1 MAENSQDIVKAHNA
15 FAVRSVN
22 AHDASAVRS
31 VNAHNAFAVRLPAIE
46 VDGISKRFGTLQAV
60 DNVSFQVP
68 AGEIFGLLGP
78 NGAGKSTLIRMLT
91 TLVPPTSGTAI
102 VAGHDIIREP
112 DAVRINIG
120 VIPQNMTSD
129 PELTCAENVGIHAR
143 LYGITGA
150 RRRQRTAELLAAVGL
165 GDRANALASTLSGG
179 MRRRLEIARGIV
191 HNPKILFL
199 DEPTTGLDPVSRMSV
214 WEMITHLR
222 AQEGRTLFLTT
233 HYMDEADRLCDR
245 VAIVDQGRIAALDT
259 PLALKG
265 SVPGASR
272 IDVQFAPDL
281 PNGAADL
288 ERLPSVQSVSA
299 LGSAAY
305 RISSDRGPA
314 SAQEVVELARECKLE
329 LKSLSVQSTSLDDV
343 FLHYTGR
350 ALAEGADAPTP
361 SAKAGFTEPR
371 APASGE
377 LPSSREKKGEP
388 Q

>member
-1 MAENSQDIVKAHNA
+1 MAEKTQNGT
-15 FAVRSVN
+15 
-22 AHDASAVRS
+22 
-31 VNAHNAFAVRLPAIE
+31 AIE
-46 VDGISKRFGTLQAV
+46 VDGISKRFGTLLAV

-68 AGEIFGLLGP
+68 TGEIFGLLGP

-91 TLVPPTSGTAI
+91 TLVPPTGGTAI

-112 DAVRINIG
+112 NDVRMNIG

-191 HNPKILFL
+191 HDPQILFL

-222 AQEGRTLFLTT
+222 AQQGRTLFLTT

-245 VAIVDQGRIAALDT
+245 VAIVDHGRIAALDT
-259 PLALKG
+259 PVALKA

-288 ERLPSVQSVSA
+288 ERLPAVQSVRA
-299 LGSAAY
+299 LGSASY
-305 RISSDRGPA
+305 HISSDHGPA
-314 SAQEVVELARECKLE
+314 SAQEVVELAREHKLE

-343 FLHYTGR
+343 FLHYAGH
-350 ALAEGADAPTP
+350 ALAEGGDAPTR
-361 SAKAGFTEPR
+361 TEPR

-377 LPSSREKKGEP
+377 SPPGREKTRDKKGEP
-388 Q
+388 R